1 MKLTALQ
8 RQRLRQQAERILHV
22 PGNFTGGI
30 LEMALVLDM
39 RLSLPQREETAAE
52 LARALKQQSEV
63 FRNVRLNLAEWR
75 PGEKIRSRVLPL
87 AKLIIGD
94 FTEEY
99 VPGTG
104 DLAAD
109 GLFEYLRVF
118 QARSKLIFVLSA
130 GGVRTEDEGACRAAL
145 KPFLGRKL
153 CWIGLGEEPAM
164 KSFLEAERAGFL
176 DFSEHGGG

>member
-1 MKLTALQ
+1 MKFTALQ
-8 RQRLRQQAERILHV
+8 IQRLRRQTERILHV

-30 LEMALVLDM
+30 LEMALVADG
-39 RLSLPQREETAAE
+39 RLPLRRREESAAE
-52 LARALKQQSEV
+52 LARTLKQQSEV

-75 PGEKIRSRVLPL
+75 PGEKIRSRVIPL
-87 AKLIIGD
+87 TKLIVGN

-130 GGVRTEDEGACRAAL
+130 GDVIIEDEGACRAAL

-153 CWIGLGEEPAM
+153 CWIGLGGEPMM
-164 KSFLEAERAGFL
+164 KSFLEAERVGLL
-176 DFSEHGGG
+176 DFSECGGG